1 VIGYGNGVRA
11 GLGGKIPFDILI
23 PISRVGDY
31 PLRVETRTNLTL
43 DAAGRI
49 VEHKSK
55 FPIWYEPVASG
66 KTPMREAMAV
76 AGLGVKGFV
85 DKFPASFPP
94 IVLNLTDGLPSDGNP
109 QESARLIRNMKT
121 SDGAALLFNLLI
133 SGELALAD
141 YFPASEDNFVD
152 KCSKLLFRMSSELP
166 PKMWEAAKEE
176 GHDVKPRARG
186 VVINADPTAI
196 VRFLDIGTRVMPS
209 GK

>member
-1 VIGYGNGVRA
+1 MPYSAQISRTNPACLLFLIDQSGSMADKVPGSASQTKAETVADAINRLIQNVVLRSAKADGVRDYFYVGVIGYGNGIRA

-43 DAAGRI
+43 DADGRI

-76 AGLGVKGFV
+76 AGLGVKGFI
-85 DKFPASFPP
+85 DRFPASFPP

-109 QESARLIRNMKT
+109 QE
-121 SDGAALLFNLLI
+121 
-133 SGELALAD
+133 
-141 YFPASEDNFVD
+141 
-152 KCSKLLFRMSSELP
+152 
-166 PKMWEAAKEE
+166 
-176 GHDVKPRARG
+176 
-186 VVINADPTAI
+186 
-196 VRFLDIGTRVMPS
+196 
-209 GK
+209 